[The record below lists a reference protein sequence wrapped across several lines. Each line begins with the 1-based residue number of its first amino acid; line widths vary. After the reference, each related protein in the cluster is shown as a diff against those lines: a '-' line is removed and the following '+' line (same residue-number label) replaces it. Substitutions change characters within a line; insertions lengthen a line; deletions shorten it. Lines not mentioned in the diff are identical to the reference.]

1 MSATDT
7 LAAHGVVPA
16 ASYIEN
22 YKILA
27 EAARELREQEDV
39 DIDRLVPM
47 VDKALA
53 AYAACKGRIDAVQ
66 ALLAERLGGD
76 ENSRGMDDQKT

>member
-1 MSATDT
+1 MSANENAVSPGT
-7 LAAHGVVPA
+7 VPA
-16 ASYIEN
+16 SSYIEN
-22 YKILA
+22 YRVLA

-66 ALLAERLGGD
+66 ALLNERLGEEEGAGRD
-76 ENSRGMDDQKT
+76 